1 MAEEEHDGASPREQ
15 VLEACR
21 RNNTELL
28 QGVIDG
34 LVNKTS
40 DKASKKRSHEEQV
53 ADLLNNSVDGI
64 GNHCLHLV
72 ATYGSYEVM
81 DLLLDQEGLEVDPLD
96 RMEKDTPLHK
106 AIRFVNELPKAQW
119 DNGKLFVELLLDAG
133 ADPRVRNKAKLKPAE
148 LVDPRNL
155 ELRKTLQKGEYLMTV
170 GANELVN
177 NEEDDDDR
185 AHNSASD
192 SE

>member
-1 MAEEEHDGASPREQ
+1 MAETEHDGATPREQ

-28 QGVIDG
+28 QDVIDG
-34 LVNKTS
+34 FSNKAS
-40 DKASKKRSHEEQV
+40 DKSFKKRNHEEQV
-53 ADLLNNSVDGI
+53 ADLLNNAVDGI
-64 GNHCLHLV
+64 GNHCLHLA

-81 DLLLDQEGLEVDPLD
+81 DMLLDQEGLEVDPLD

-106 AIRFVNELPKAQW
+106 AVRFVNELPKAQW
-119 DNGKLFVELLLDAG
+119 ENGKLFVELLLDAG
-133 ADPRVRNKAKLKPAE
+133 ADPRVRNKARLKPAE
-148 LVDPRNL
+148 LVDPRNS
-155 ELRKTLQKGEYLMTV
+155 ELRKTLQKGEYSMTV
-170 GANELVN
+170 GANELAN
-177 NEEDDDDR
+177 DDEDDGE